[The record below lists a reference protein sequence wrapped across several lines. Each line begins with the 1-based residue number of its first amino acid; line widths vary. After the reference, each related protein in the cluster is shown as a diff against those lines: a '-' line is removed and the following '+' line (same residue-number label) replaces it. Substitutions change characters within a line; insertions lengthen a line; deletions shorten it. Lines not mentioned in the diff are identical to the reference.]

1 MSLLEGPISTSD
13 INELG
18 NIVFGMSKVDS
29 GEEPAIFFTRG
40 GGVGGYLSLG
50 GVEIEKT
57 E

>member
-1 MSLLEGPISTSD
+1 MLY
-13 INELG
+13 
-18 NIVFGMSKVDS
+18 VDS